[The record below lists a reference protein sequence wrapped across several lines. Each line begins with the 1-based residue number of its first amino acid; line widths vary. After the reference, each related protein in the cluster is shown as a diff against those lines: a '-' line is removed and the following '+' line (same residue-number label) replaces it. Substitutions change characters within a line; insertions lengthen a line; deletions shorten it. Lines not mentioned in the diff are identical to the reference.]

1 MEESLEKLDATH
13 QFVGHTIQEN
23 INSQYEDKLWLLDV
37 GMSDCF
43 SNHNKIQV
51 LEIQN
56 SESFK
61 IINL

>member
-1 MEESLEKLDATH
+1 MSLS
-13 QFVGHTIQEN
+13 HTIQEN

-43 SNHNKIQV
+43 VNHNNIQV
-51 LEIQN
+51 LEIKN

-61 IINL
+61 IIDL